1 MNFNIYMEIAGDDK
15 FNQSFIE
22 ASASSDAIGIV
33 LRMHLMCELLAE
45 AWACAACGQRDLF
58 MDGEKTIRIECDAK
72 LKLARNL
79 GLPTPLYNAMKMIN
93 KVRNKFAHQHSSV
106 ITEAEI
112 SSIADNLLNM
122 PNHGMSLNDANYGIK
137 ISNEDGTLKSEY
149 AYKDAPY
156 EIRLLMLTS
165 KIFYLTTITAAQK
178 NDARMSNDY
187 SERQF

>member
-45 AWACAACGQRDLF
+45 AWACAACNQKDLF
-58 MDGEKTIRIECDAK
+58 VDGEQTIRIECDAK

-79 GLPTPLYNAMKMIN
+79 GMPKPLYNAMKVIN
-93 KVRNKFAHQHSSV
+93 KVRNKFAHQPSSI

-112 SSIADNLLNM
+112 CSIADNLLNM
-122 PNHGMSLNDANYGIK
+122 PNHDMSLNDDGFGIK
-137 ISNEDGTLKSEY
+137 TLNADGTPKCEY
-149 AYKDAPY
+149 VYKNAPF
-156 EIRLLMLTS
+156 EIKLLILTS
-165 KIFYLTTITAAQK
+165 RVFYLTTLSASQN